1 MFKLL
6 NQIIHMLKNSIF
18 FFIVLLIFQ
27 NLFAVENDIVSTEL
41 IANNCNSCHG
51 WSGEGY
57 GKNNKLSLKNDNY
70 DYFIK
75 KMLEFKKNE
84 QDSVMSRLTFFLSE
98 ADIERLA
105 NYYYPK

>member
-1 MFKLL
+1 MFR
-6 NQIIHMLKNSIF
+6 NSIF
-18 FFIVLLIFQ
+18 FFIVLLTFQ
-27 NLFAVENDIVSTEL
+27 NLFSVDENIVPIEL

-51 WSGEGY
+51 WNGEGY
-57 GKNNKLSLKNDNY
+57 GINDTLSLKNKDF

-75 KMLEFKKNE
+75 KMLEFKNNE
-84 QDSVMSRLTFFLSE
+84 QDSVMTRLTFFLSE